1 MNKLRERYKKVY
13 GLSGHYTDDFDHIY
27 STDEYVEW
35 LEDFANSL
43 LDAVD
48 SLVATKVKLEF
59 QLTQCRDEQEGSMKH
74 TPGPWTVS
82 IDRFYDRPE
91 VRDKDGRRIAV
102 VVYDFPMGPK
112 TADKNANLIAAAPD
126 LLEAFE
132 DLLDAIERGDYTGT
146 EYHKACDAIAKA
158 KGERV

>member
-1 MNKLRERYKKVY
+1 
-13 GLSGHYTDDFDHIY
+13 
-27 STDEYVEW
+27 
-35 LEDFANSL
+35 
-43 LDAVD
+43 
-48 SLVATKVKLEF
+48 
-59 QLTQCRDEQEGSMKH
+59 MKH

-126 LLEAFE
+126 LLEALKAIVDE
-132 DLLDAIERGDYTGT
+132 VDDYEMDSELDRKLRAAR
-146 EYHKACDAIAKA
+146 KALKEAQS
-158 KGERV
+158 E